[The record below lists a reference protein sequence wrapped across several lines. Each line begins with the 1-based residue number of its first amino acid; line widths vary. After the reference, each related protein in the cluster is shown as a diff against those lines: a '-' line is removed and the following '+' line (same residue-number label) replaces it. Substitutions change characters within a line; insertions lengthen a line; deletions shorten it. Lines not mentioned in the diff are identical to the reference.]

1 MSSNENSSFQV
12 ISFVEQKAQS
22 SLNREK
28 NAQCSVMFG
37 PLSGNKQV
45 VDT

>member
-1 MSSNENSSFQV
+1 MSSNENSGFQV

-28 NAQCSVMFG
+28 NVQGSVMFG
-37 PLSGNKQV
+37 PLSGNK
-45 VDT
+45 